1 MRTFMIRADLTDL
14 LHSFGTHVND
24 SVRPSNHMFGT
35 PKFDSMLLFVRDML
49 LMEVP

>member
-1 MRTFMIRADLTDL
+1 MRNFMIRADLTDL

-24 SVRPSNHMFGT
+24 SWPSNHMLE
-35 PKFDSMLLFVRDML
+35 PRFDLMLLYRVML